1 MCIRDSFTADLEK
14 KLDKVSD
21 GKLNYKKLLEEF
33 WNGFKP
39 HLNKMSELEREK
51 ILEALEKELADLF
64 FPKNEE
70 NVNAQPNRKCPT
82 CSNGDL
88 GLELG
93 RYGAFIGCSN
103 YPECKFTKQIAKNE
117 NKEENNANETFIP
130 ENDGVLG
137 IDPETGLK
145 VIIKKGPYGIYLQ
158 LGEEKKPKRTSIP
171 KLVGAS
177 TIDLD
182 KALSF
187 LSLPRLIGKH
197 PETGQDISAGI
208 GLSLIH
214 I

>member
-1 MCIRDSFTADLEK
+1 M
-14 KLDKVSD
+14 
-21 GKLNYKKLLEEF
+21 G
-33 WNGFKP
+33 
-39 HLNKMSELEREK
+39 
-51 ILEALEKELADLF
+51 EKELADLF

-70 NVNAQPNRKCPT
+70 DTNTQPNRKCPT
-82 CSNGDL
+82 CSNGNL

-117 NKEENNANETFIP
+117 NKEENNANETFMP

-171 KLVGAS
+171 KLVEAS

-197 PETGQDISAGI
+197 PETGQDYFSRYRKIW
-208 GLSLIH
+208 SLFKI
-214 I
+214 